1 MPVASA
7 QHHPLAFD
15 QMHLDGADIRQQP
28 LSVRRS
34 MLKALI
40 GADEESRVQFS

>member
-1 MPVASA
+1 
-7 QHHPLAFD
+7 
-15 QMHLDGADIRQQP
+15 MHLDAADIRQQP

-40 GADEESRVQFS
+40 GAYEESRVQFS